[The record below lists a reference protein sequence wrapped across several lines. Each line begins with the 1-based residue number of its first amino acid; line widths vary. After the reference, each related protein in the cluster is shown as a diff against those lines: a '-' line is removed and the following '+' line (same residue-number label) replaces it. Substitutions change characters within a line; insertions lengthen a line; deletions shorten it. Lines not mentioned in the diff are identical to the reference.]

1 LFLIAPREEKK
12 VAAVAAAAAPVGE
25 EPTVETVGPAYE
37 FNPGWARLA
46 KPAEIRL
53 SYEGLE
59 VSRED
64 YLSVYRWTGSS
75 WEDLGGTIDKRNRRV
90 VAVADRLGKFVLGY
104 GEKKNTTP
112 PSGKPMSFGLFQN
125 YPNPARDGTVIKFA
139 LPARAEVELVGSDLR
154 GRRVATVARDVRD
167 AGVYE
172 ERYGLTDDGGKPLPV
187 GVYLY
192 RLSAGSDV
200 ATKKMVVV
208 R

>member
-1 LFLIAPREEKK
+1 
-12 VAAVAAAAAPVGE
+12 
-25 EPTVETVGPAYE
+25 
-37 FNPGWARLA
+37 
-46 KPAEIRL
+46 
-53 SYEGLE
+53 LE

-90 VAVADRLGKFVLGY
+90 VAVADRLGEFVLGY

-139 LPARAEVELVGSDLR
+139 LPARVEVELVVYDLS
-154 GRRVATVARDVRD
+154 GRRVATVARDVRS

-172 ERYGLTDDGGKPLPV
+172 ERYGLTDDGGKPLPA

-192 RLSAGSDV
+192 RLTAGADV